1 MYRTFLLV
9 HLQPVHGS
17 LQRLQSCLGHDDARD
32 ESGDGAVRSQRG
44 SHQAGLRQD
53 PDNRVRASALIP
65 HVCTRCLISCH
76 GSTLSLLSLNLPL
89 TFQEGSRQHQGEPR
103 PLWLVCHVGTT
114 CCQSNGNDFDYSH
127 GCGCVCE
134 ASSEHTVQEQTAAC
148 VRL

>member
-53 PDNRVRASALIP
+53 PDNRVRASAL
-65 HVCTRCLISCH
+65 
-76 GSTLSLLSLNLPL
+76 TLSLLSLNLPL

-127 GCGCVCE
+127 GRGCVCE